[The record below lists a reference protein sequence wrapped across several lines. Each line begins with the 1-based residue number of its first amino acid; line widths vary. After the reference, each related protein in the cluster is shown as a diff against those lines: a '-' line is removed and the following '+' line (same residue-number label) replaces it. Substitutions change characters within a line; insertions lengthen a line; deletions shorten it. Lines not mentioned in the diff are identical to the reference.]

1 MDTFDCKRDIEER
14 KELIANLE
22 RALKNYELDVGPDAE
37 INDYVQSIATSHLKR
52 LRQELNRLIDSE
64 RAI

>member
-1 MDTFDCKRDIEER
+1 MDTLNSKRDIEER

-22 RALKNYELDVGPDAE
+22 RALKNYELDVGADAE

-52 LRQELNRLIDSE
+52 LRQELNRINDSE
-64 RAI
+64 GAS